1 MENSKSRLTTAGISL
16 LVSTAVVLVNN
27 FFMYRH
33 ACKKTKPCVC
43 VCTSDNTVKS
53 VDLTV

>member
-1 MENSKSRLTTAGISL
+1 METSKSLLTTAGISL

-33 ACKKTKPCVC
+33 ACNKTKPCVC
-43 VCTSDNTVKS
+43 VCTTDNTVKS
-53 VDLTV
+53 VDL